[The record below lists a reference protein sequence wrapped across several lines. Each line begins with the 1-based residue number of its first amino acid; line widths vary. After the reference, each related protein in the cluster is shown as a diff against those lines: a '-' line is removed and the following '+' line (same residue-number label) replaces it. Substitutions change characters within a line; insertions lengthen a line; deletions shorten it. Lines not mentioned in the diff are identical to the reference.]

1 MPKSKSPTKN
11 EKTASTDELDVFP
24 PLTITNPALL
34 LEGSDATF
42 RDFLGSLLDVGLQVH
57 ELRSFIAKQL
67 GVSEPQYRLI
77 LAIAQLQR
85 EDGVSVGVVAER
97 LWVSTNFVT
106 MEVRKLQSIGWVEK
120 RQNPEDGR
128 SVLLMLAPSGRKAF
142 TEVVSTIQLINDT
155 MFEGLTMG
163 ELEVA
168 ARVAKKLVQQG
179 RRALDFARAKSFG
192 DEVAKSSAYLN
203 TKVR

>member
-1 MPKSKSPTKN
+1 MPKTKAPKKDVRSASSKD
-11 EKTASTDELDVFP
+11 AVAFP

-34 LEGSDATF
+34 VGGSDATF
-42 RDFLGSLLDVGLQVH
+42 REFLGSLLNVGLQVH

-77 LAIAQLQR
+77 LAIAQLQK
-85 EDGVSVGVVAER
+85 EEGVSVGVVAER

-106 MEVRKLQSIGWVEK
+106 MEVRKLQTTGWIEK

-128 SVLLMLAPSGRKAF
+128 GVLLRLTLSGRTAF
-142 TEVVSTIQLINDT
+142 TEVVETIQLINDT
-155 MFEGLTMG
+155 MFDGLTMKD
-163 ELEVA
+163 LEVA
-168 ARVAKKLVQQG
+168 ARVGRKLVQQG
-179 RRALDFARAKSFG
+179 RRALDFARAKGLG
-192 DEVAKSSAYLN
+192 DEAVKSSVLPS